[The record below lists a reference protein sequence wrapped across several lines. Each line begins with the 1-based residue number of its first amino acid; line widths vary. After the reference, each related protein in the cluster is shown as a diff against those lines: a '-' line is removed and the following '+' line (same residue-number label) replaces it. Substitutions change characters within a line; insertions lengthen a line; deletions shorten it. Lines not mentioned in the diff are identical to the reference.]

1 MEDITLT
8 ENRIWKYRKIKGLK
22 QEDLAFLIGQNNSS
36 QISRYERG
44 VAIPKLKY
52 LIKLCSALEINIE
65 YLYPYLIEKWNRE
78 VKNEKGKIR
87 KS

>member
-36 QISRYERG
+36 LNAVEKHLFQRKQMFYFFPREQSSRDLLKG
-44 VAIPKLKY
+44 VSSIARAHTAP
-52 LIKLCSALEINIE
+52 
-65 YLYPYLIEKWNRE
+65 
-78 VKNEKGKIR
+78 G
-87 KS
+87 